1 MSATKEYL
9 KEWRKQNKENIKQY
23 HKEWRIKNRS
33 LYKQY
38 YLNNFKGRSLPKNPD
53 YISQESNLIGKKY
66 GEWTVLDEYIEK
78 TNKRRYLLVRC
89 SCGLIKCIQ
98 KYTVTSGESTS
109 CGHWRRK
116 KYHDKLE
123 RRVMT
128 TDKKIEQLIAM
139 GVKSINISKEKYER
153 LKPET
158 KNLIKLNNIKLNFE
172 EEK

>member
-9 KEWRKQNKENIKQY
+9 KEWRKQNKEHIKKY
-23 HKEWRIKNRS
+23 HKGWRIQNRS

-38 YLNNFKGRSLPKNPD
+38 YLNNFKGRSLPENPD
-53 YISQESNLIGKKY
+53 YISQKSNLIGKKY
-66 GEWTVLDEYIEK
+66 GEWTVLDEYIER
-78 TNKRRYLLVRC
+78 TNKRRYFLVRC

-116 KYHDKLE
+116 NHNRLE
-123 RRVMT
+123 RRFMT
-128 TDKKIEQLIAM
+128 ADKKIEQLIAHN
-139 GVKSINISKEKYER
+139 VKSLTISKKKYDS
-153 LKPET
+153 LKEET
-158 KNLIKLNNIKLNFE
+158 KNLIKLNDIKLNFE